1 MGPRHQHRLDRRPD
15 GTGPAHRAHHCLQHH
30 ERRPGELHPRPRRRV
45 GAARH
50 HRQRH
55 LPGLLPLENDPGD
68 ARHHRRADPR
78 LDADQ
83 APGKRRGPERAGGAA
98 RLRGL
103 APYHRAGDR
112 RRRRSERDMSSD
124 AKLAFTRD
132 YQKRIP
138 FVSHLKILTETLGEG
153 TARLSLPIEP
163 HLTNSIGTVHGGVIM
178 SLLDVALCTA
188 ARTLHPDSLGVITID
203 MSTSFIGGGS
213 GARLLAEARVL
224 KNGRSMI
231 FVDGEAKNEDG
242 SLGAKAIGTE
252 RGRLK
257 DREPRGGLSWGISS
271 RKDNQ
276 WRPATAGRGS
286 PAAGG

>member
-1 MGPRHQHRLDRRPD
+1 M
-15 GTGPAHRAHHCLQHH
+15 TG
-30 ERRPGELHPRPRRRV
+30 
-45 GAARH
+45 
-50 HRQRH
+50 
-55 LPGLLPLENDPGD
+55 
-68 ARHHRRADPR
+68 
-78 LDADQ
+78 
-83 APGKRRGPERAGGAA
+83 
-98 RLRGL
+98 
-103 APYHRAGDR
+103 
-112 RRRRSERDMSSD
+112 D

-242 SLGAKAIGTE
+242 SLVAKAIATV
-252 RGRLK
+252 RVRLK
-257 DREPRGGLSWGISS
+257 E
-271 RKDNQ
+271 K
-276 WRPATAGRGS
+276 
-286 PAAGG
+286 